1 MSTSASPLPTAT
13 VRTNRLGLVSL
24 ILALIGLGLAFAGPV
39 ALLAWLFTL
48 PALVLGIVGA
58 TRKNR
63 QKPLALAGIIL
74 STRSSGDHPK
84 HGRICSQHCDHL
96 GIRHR
101 SVRPRRCESLGNRF
115 HVATSHVVKLRC
127 LSRHSH
133 TGAGGT
139 RCVRHRPHCGHVDTH
154 HRRLYR
160 RVCRRFRQSRHSGQ
174 WLHLRQSVAGAGD
187 TTSRSCT

>member
-63 QKPLALAGIIL
+63 EKPLALAGIIL

-84 HGRICSQHCDHL
+84 HAL
-96 GIRHR
+96 
-101 SVRPRRCESLGNRF
+101 
-115 HVATSHVVKLRC
+115 
-127 LSRHSH
+127 
-133 TGAGGT
+133 
-139 RCVRHRPHCGHVDTH
+139 
-154 HRRLYR
+154 
-160 RVCRRFRQSRHSGQ
+160 
-174 WLHLRQSVAGAGD
+174 
-187 TTSRSCT
+187 